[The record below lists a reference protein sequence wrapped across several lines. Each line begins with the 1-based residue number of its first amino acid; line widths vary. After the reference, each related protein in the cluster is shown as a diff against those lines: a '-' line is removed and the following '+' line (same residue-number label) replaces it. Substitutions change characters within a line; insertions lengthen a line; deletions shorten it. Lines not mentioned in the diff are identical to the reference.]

1 MTSPFSLATFQQPDY
16 DTGSLVSLLSEQ
28 ARDARDGESASA
40 AANVHSN
47 STAAVFD
54 PQALTQS
61 LESAIYALLPLR
73 EKVAARTN
81 DCDTTVKHAE
91 RDYTSKLAELK
102 ANFQAVSTSFSSLE
116 SRISE
121 VGRTAIK
128 IGQSARLACVHLRLS
143 LGRRPTRVDRPLEAA
158 SSGSS
163 RYHYILL

>member
-1 MTSPFSLATFQQPDY
+1 MPAMA
-16 DTGSLVSLLSEQ
+16 SLLLL
-28 ARDARDGESASA
+28 

-128 IGQSARLACVHLRLS
+128 IGRSARLLACIFDSAWAGDQLESIDRLKQRA
-143 LGRRPTRVDRPLEAA
+143 LEAHDIITFYFDFARGDTTKFVGIHPRRPLKIVTA
-158 SSGSS
+158 S
-163 RYHYILL
+163 RR